1 MLRWIIM
8 LRSIMLVGMILPKPQ
23 WLFDREAEWADL
35 DRFLAG
41 SGGRLGVVWG
51 PRRVGK
57 SFVLGALCEAVGGLY
72 VQAVRQDPALFLA
85 SLGGL
90 LAEQV
95 GAPAPLRLDDW
106 SVAVRT
112 LLDLPQTP
120 LVVLDEFPYLVE
132 GAAELPTVVQA
143 AVDERRPGRSR
154 LLLCGSAI
162 SQMTKLLAADGP
174 LYRRAALS
182 LRMRPFDLRAAVRY
196 LELESRPIDALT
208 VHAIVGGTPGY
219 RDVLGPVGDDVR
231 TWIVERALD
240 PSTAVFHEDELVFA
254 ADPSLPDA
262 NVYRSVLA
270 AVVAG
275 ERTPT
280 GIARATGRKVTSLGR
295 PLDRLVDAGLL
306 VRTPDPLRA
315 KRSLLDIADPFLRF
329 HYAIIRP
336 NRAALSRRRAA
347 AVWDRA
353 TATFRSQVVGPHF
366 EHVCREAVL
375 DFDLGLPPIADVGA
389 TTLYD
394 QAMRRHHEVDVVGV
408 DEQGLITLIGEVKTS
423 TGERT
428 VDDLRRLD
436 HMRTLLPADRRVA
449 DVHLALFA
457 AGGADAGLRQA
468 ASQRGDVSV
477 IDAATLCG

>member
-1 MLRWIIM
+1 ML
-8 LRSIMLVGMILPKPQ
+8 SGMVFQKPP
-23 WLFDREAEWADL
+23 WLFDREAEWGDL
-35 DRFLAG
+35 DRFL
-41 SGGRLGVVWG
+41 SSPGGRLGVVWG

-57 SFVLGALCEAVGGLY
+57 SFLLGGLCEAVGGLY
-72 VQAVRQDPALFLA
+72 VQAVRQDPALFLT
-85 SLGGL
+85 SLGRL

-112 LLDLPQTP
+112 LLDLPRIP

-162 SQMTKLLAADGP
+162 SQMAKLLSGEGP

-182 LRMRPFDLRAAVRY
+182 LRMRPFDLRAAIRY
-196 LELESRPIDALT
+196 WELEGRPTDALT

-219 RDVLGPVGDDVR
+219 RDVLGPVGDDMR
-231 TWIVERALD
+231 TWIIERVLD

-262 NVYRSVLA
+262 NVYRSILA

-295 PLDRLVDAGLL
+295 PMDRLVDAGLL
-306 VRTPDPLRA
+306 MRTFDPLRA
-315 KRSLLDIADPFLRF
+315 KRSLLDISDPFLRF
-329 HYAIIRP
+329 HYAILRP

-353 TATFRSQVVGPHF
+353 AVTFRSQVAGPHF

-375 DFDLGLPPIADVGA
+375 DYDLGLPPIADVGA
-389 TTLYD
+389 TMLYD
-394 QAMRRHHEVDVVGV
+394 QALRRHHEVDVVGV
-408 DEQGLITLIGEVKTS
+408 DEQGLITLIGEVKAS

-428 VDDLRRLD
+428 VDDLHRLD
-436 HMRTLLPADRRVA
+436 HMRTLIPPERQAG
-449 DVHLALFA
+449 DVHLALFT
-457 AGGADAGLRQA
+457 AGGADAALRQA
-468 ASQRGDVSV
+468 ASRRGDVSV
-477 IDAATLCG
+477 IDAAILCG

>member
-1 MLRWIIM
+1 MTVLR
-8 LRSIMLVGMILPKPQ
+8 PA

-41 SGGRLGVVWG
+41 PAGRLGVMWG
-51 PRRVGK
+51 SRRVGK
-57 SFVLGALCEAVGGLY
+57 SFLLGALCDAAGGLF
-72 VQAVRQDPALFLA
+72 VQAVRQDSALFLT
-85 SLGGL
+85 SLGRR

-106 SVAVRT
+106 SAAVRA

-162 SQMTKLLAADGP
+162 SQMAKLLAGDGP
-174 LYRRAALS
+174 LYRRAAVS
-182 LRMRPFDLRAAVRY
+182 LRMRPFDLRTAIRY
-196 LELESRPIDALT
+196 WGLEGRPTDALT
-208 VHAIVGGTPGY
+208 VHAVVGGTPGY
-219 RDVLGPVGDDVR
+219 RDVLGPVGDDVE
-231 TWIVERALD
+231 TWIIERALD
-240 PSTAVFHEDELVFA
+240 PSTATFHEDELVFA

-262 NVYRSVLA
+262 NVYRSILA

-280 GIARATGRKVTSLGR
+280 GIARATGRKATSLGR
-295 PLDRLVDAGLL
+295 SLDRLVDAGLL
-306 VRTPDPLRA
+306 VRTADPLRA

-353 TATFRSQVVGPHF
+353 AVTFRSQVAGPHF

-389 TTLYD
+389 TMVYD
-394 QAMRRHHEVDVVGV
+394 PALRRHHEVDVVGI
-408 DEQGLITLIGEVKTS
+408 DEKGLVTLIGEVKAS
-423 TGERT
+423 TGDRT
-428 VDDLRRLD
+428 LEDLRRLE
-436 HMRTLLPADRRVA
+436 HVRSLLPADRRA
-449 DVHLALFA
+449 AAVHLAVFT
-457 AGGADAGLRQA
+457 AGGADANLRRA
-468 ASQRGDVSV
+468 ASQRDDVSV
-477 IDAATLCG
+477 IDAAALCG